1 MSPSNPRGIISGR
14 ITGTGGS
21 VPRTLSQED
30 ISEFRDQACAA
41 ASRLF
46 AQRGTDGVTMRA
58 LAEVMGISPMK
69 PYHYFRDKEE
79 ILAAVVTRA
88 FSRFVAAV
96 EEADKHVGSA
106 RERALAKRHAY
117 VRFALAEPDCYRIMF
132 ELPHPDPAAY
142 PEMQAA
148 MDRARAIM
156 RCSLNALV
164 AEGVVQGEPDML
176 GNVFWCSMHGP
187 VSLYLAGK
195 LDNEEQLQAIL
206 DVAMRGLMLG
216 LRPSET

>member
-1 MSPSNPRGIISGR
+1 M
-14 ITGTGGS
+14 
-21 VPRTLSQED
+21 PRTLSDDE
-30 ISEFRDQACAA
+30 ISEFREALCAA

-79 ILAAVVTRA
+79 ILAASLTRA
-88 FSRFVAAV
+88 FRRFVAAL
-96 EEADKHVGSA
+96 EDADGIEGNA
-106 RERALAKRHAY
+106 RERAGAKRRAY

-132 ELPHPDPAAY
+132 ELPHPNPANY

-148 MDRARAIM
+148 IDRTRATM
-156 RCSLNALV
+156 RRSLDDLIS
-164 AEGVVQGEPDML
+164 EGVVAGDRDLL
-176 GNVFWCSMHGP
+176 GIVFWSSMHGP

-195 LDNEEQLQAIL
+195 LDSLEQLESIV
-206 DVAMRGLMLG
+206 DVAMKGLLLG
-216 LRPSET
+216 FGPHG